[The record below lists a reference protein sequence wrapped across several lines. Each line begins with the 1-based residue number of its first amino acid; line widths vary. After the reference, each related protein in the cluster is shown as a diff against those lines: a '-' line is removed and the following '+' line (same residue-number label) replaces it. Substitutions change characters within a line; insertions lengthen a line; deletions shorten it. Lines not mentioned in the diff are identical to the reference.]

1 MGHRDLLAW
10 YAIRGMYSDVLALAV
25 TMVLDHEDFTGV
37 RITRM
42 ILTSTLFDSSNHI
55 GIELAVAEET
65 WAKHKDAEKTA
76 FDEAEKRRLEEDD
89 EDEADDDK
97 ADVVAEQT
105 KDSDDEKPQDIKVS
119 ADEKPNSSK
128 YDSSLCEEG

>member
-37 RITRM
+37 RVK
-42 ILTSTLFDSSNHI
+42 SGTLFDNI
-55 GIELAVAEET
+55 LITDDPEYAKKFAEET

-105 KDSDDEKPQDIKVS
+105 KDSDDDKPQDIKVS